1 MNRPFRFGFQTFN
14 AEGAKDWADQAK
26 KAEDLGYSAFHL
38 ADHILGAGPALE
50 KANHPE
56 QNMAAI
62 PAMAYAAAVTKEIK
76 IGCRVFCVDY
86 HLPIVLI
93 KSAMTINML
102 SEGRLEFGIGA
113 GWISEEYKALGIKM
127 DEPKKR
133 IDRMGDVIQGL
144 KAFCSEGP
152 ADISNETLEWSGFSG
167 IPKPKRR
174 PPIMIGG
181 GSPRVL
187 RLAGKEA
194 DIVSLNFNNRSG
206 AIGPDGVSLSTA
218 EQTQKKIRWIKEGAG
233 DRFEDLEIEIGAYFT
248 FVTDNPAPI
257 VGEFSKIFGMPE
269 DQMKKHPHALFGSA
283 EEICDELERRRE
295 IFGISYV
302 TVGTDNLESF
312 APVVKK
318 LTGK

>member
-1 MNRPFRFGFQTFN
+1 MKRPFRFGFQTFN
-14 AEGAKDWADQAK
+14 AKGAKDWADQAK
-26 KAEDLGYSAFHL
+26 KAEDLGYSSFHL
-38 ADHILGAGPALE
+38 ADHILGPGPALE

-56 QNMAAI
+56 QNLAAI
-62 PAMAYAAAVTKEIK
+62 PAMAYAAAVTKKIK

-86 HLPIVLI
+86 HLPVVLI
-93 KSAMTINML
+93 KSAMTIDML

-113 GWISEEYKALGIKM
+113 GWISEEYKAVGIKM
-127 DEPKKR
+127 DEPKIR
-133 IDRMGDVIQGL
+133 IDRMGDVVQGI
-144 KAFCSEGP
+144 KTFCDEGP
-152 ADISNETLEWSGFSG
+152 ADISNSTLKWSGFSG
-167 IPKPKRR
+167 VPKPSKR

-206 AIGPDGVSLSTA
+206 AIGPDGVNLSTA
-218 EQTQKKIRWIKEGAG
+218 EETKKKIRWIKEGAG
-233 DRFEDLEIEIGAYFT
+233 DRFKDLELEIGAYFT
-248 FVTDNPAPI
+248 FVTNKSAPI
-257 VGEFSKIFGMPE
+257 VDEFSKIFGMPE
-269 DQMKKHPHALFGSA
+269 DQMKEHPHALFGSE

-302 TVGTDNLESF
+302 TVGTNNLESF